1 MPFATRHLDFAAE
14 NHALR
19 HFAIVPTYRYFIFD
33 THLLTDSCLNN
44 QLEVAL
50 ISETVGSKPV
60 RTQIVRTIYNIET
73 RFSTELLGLSATGKK
88 VTLRGR

>member
-1 MPFATRHLDFAAE
+1 MPFATRDLDFAAE

-19 HFAIVPTYRYFIFD
+19 HFVPTYRYFIFD

-60 RTQIVRTIYNIET
+60 RTQIVRTIYNIKT
-73 RFSTELLGLSATGKK
+73 RFSTELLGLRATGKK

>member
-19 HFAIVPTYRYFIFD
+19 HFVPTYRYFIFD

-60 RTQIVRTIYNIET
+60 RTIYNIKT